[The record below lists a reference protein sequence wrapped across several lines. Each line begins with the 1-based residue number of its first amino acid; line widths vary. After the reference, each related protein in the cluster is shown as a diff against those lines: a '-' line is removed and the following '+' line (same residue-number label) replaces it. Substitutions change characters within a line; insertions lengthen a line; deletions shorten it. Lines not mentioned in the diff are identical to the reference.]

1 MPVASHGGMSM
12 NRPPFA
18 LRVQARTTGPGRR
31 LALAIAVIALAAAGL
46 SWLARAQS
54 SPTVR
59 QLLAHVERA
68 QAGWRDVRAVVA
80 GTITGA
86 DGSNTDLELEIQ
98 AIPAER
104 LTRILFLRPD
114 GLADNYTVI
123 DNDTVYNYLAL
134 TNQVVIQTVEQA
146 AREQGGQAFDLSDLQ
161 ALVPEHRFE
170 RSLAGAENTPAGRAF
185 RIEARALNPAAE
197 GLGKIIVWI
206 LDQSWRPHRVQLL
219 DERGGTLADITVRAW
234 RTGVGLQP
242 ARLRTFPA
250 DAQFSDQRR

>member
-1 MPVASHGGMSM
+1 MRT
-12 NRPPFA
+12 NRPPTA
-18 LRVQARTTGPGRR
+18 LGARARAAGPDRR
-31 LALAIAVIALAAAGL
+31 LALAAAVLALTAATGL
-46 SWLARAQS
+46 SWLARAQAT
-54 SPTVR
+54 PTV
-59 QLLAHVERA
+59 QQVLANVERA
-68 QAGWRDVRAVVA
+68 QAGWRDISAVVA

-104 LTRILFLRPD
+104 LSRIFFVRPD
-114 GLADNYTVI
+114 SLADNYTVI

-146 AREQGGQAFDLSDLQ
+146 AREQGGHAFDLSDLQ
-161 ALVPEHRFE
+161 ALVPENRFE
-170 RSLAGAENTPAGRAF
+170 RSLAGTENTPAGRAF
-185 RIEARALNPAAE
+185 RLEARALNPAAE
-197 GLGKIIVWI
+197 GLSKIIVWI

-219 DERGGTLADITVRAW
+219 DERGGTLADITVRSW

-250 DAQFSDQRR
+250 DAQVSDQRR